1 MRHRRPHL
9 LAAVEREEVGEEGAR
24 QLQRRRGVGEGN
36 DGRDADAENGAACH
50 MPDLVPPPVK
60 AVAVEVTHAM
70 VPSIGATR
78 GGGGGWGGVPQADLV
93 PPLVKVAVVE
103 AAHGAVP
110 PVGAAQSGGGA
121 AEGLVALEA
130 GGSSGPAPGVVRRT
144 RKRFFYA
151 GKTQE
156 APRDALHRRGG
167 PHGGQ
172 PCFYE
177 CGSENT
183 WRQP

>member
-9 LAAVEREEVGEEGAR
+9 LAAVEREEVSEEGAR
-24 QLQRRRGVGEGN
+24 QLQRRRGAGKGN
-36 DGRDADAENGAACH
+36 DGGDADAENGAACH
-50 MPDLVPPPVK
+50 RPDLVPPPIK

-78 GGGGGWGGVPQADLV
+78 GGGRGWGGVPQADLV

-103 AAHGAVP
+103 ATHGAVP
-110 PVGAAQSGGGA
+110 PVGAAHGGGE

-130 GGSSGPAPGVVRRT
+130 EGLSGPAPGVREEDKEQRR
-144 RKRFFYA
+144 RFFYA

-156 APRDALHRRGG
+156 AHGDALHRRGG
-167 PHGGQ
+167 PHSGQ

-177 CGSENT
+177 CALEP
-183 WRQP
+183 QI